1 MDRVY
6 VVCWSSAGQDDDGN
20 SKAYCGVHG
29 VYAFEDDAKKG
40 LEECKN
46 DIYREVTEN
55 PDYDEEDMAEVMA
68 STKVYGSVNDDYFE
82 IDYTMGDVPCEI
94 YITLQIKEVTK

>member
-1 MDRVY
+1 MDKVY

-20 SKAYCGVHG
+20 SKAFAGVHG
-29 VYAFEDDAKKG
+29 VYVFEDDAKKG

-46 DIYREVTEN
+46 DIYREITEN

-68 STKVYGSVNDDYFE
+68 STQVYGSVNDEYFE
-82 IDYTMGDVPCEI
+82 IDYTMGDVPREI
-94 YITLQIKEVTK
+94 YITLQIKEVIK